1 MTTARA
7 ARLQLY
13 KYQDNMM
20 KKWSDEAWQAALP
33 VYRKI
38 IQHPFVD
45 ALARG
50 TLDNERFMFYLRQD
64 SLYLARYSR
73 ALTHIASRLADKDHT
88 AAFIRFASDGTAVEK
103 ALHESFL
110 QGSVPDQ
117 NEISPACLL
126 YTSLLGSQ
134 AAAPVEVEA
143 AAVLPCFWVY
153 QRVGADILSRQQGDN
168 PYMRWIETYGDE
180 AFAASTAEAVA
191 ICDSL
196 AEAAGADTRR
206 MMTDIFV
213 RCTKMEWMFWDSAW
227 RLEQWPI

>member
-1 MTTARA
+1 M
-7 ARLQLY
+7 
-13 KYQDNMM
+13 
-20 KKWSDEAWQAALP
+20 
-33 VYRKI
+33 
-38 IQHPFVD
+38 
-45 ALARG
+45 
-50 TLDNERFMFYLRQD
+50 
-64 SLYLARYSR
+64 
-73 ALTHIASRLADKDHT
+73 
-88 AAFIRFASDGTAVEK
+88 
-103 ALHESFL
+103 
-110 QGSVPDQ
+110 PDQ
-117 NEISPACLL
+117 KQISPACLL

-134 AAAPVEVEA
+134 ATAPVEVEA

>member
-1 MTTARA
+1 
-7 ARLQLY
+7 
-13 KYQDNMM
+13 M

-88 AAFIRFASDGTAVEK
+88 AAFIRFASDGIAVEQ

-117 NEISPACLL
+117 KQISPACLL

-134 AAAPVEVEA
+134 ATAPVEVEA
-143 AAVLPCFWVY
+143 AAVLPCFW
-153 QRVGADILSRQQGDN
+153 
-168 PYMRWIETYGDE
+168 
-180 AFAASTAEAVA
+180 ST
-191 ICDSL
+191 
-196 AEAAGADTRR
+196 
-206 MMTDIFV
+206 
-213 RCTKMEWMFWDSAW
+213 SA
-227 RLEQWPI
+227 

>member
-88 AAFIRFASDGTAVEK
+88 AAFIRFASDGIAVEQ

-153 QRVGADILSRQQGDN
+153 QRVGVDILSRQQGDN

-180 AFAASTAEAVA
+180 AFAESTRRAIE
-191 ICDSL
+191 ICDEL
-196 AEAAGADTRR
+196 AEAGSEEIRAS
-206 MMTDIFV
+206 MTDAFMTAA
-213 RCTKMEWMFWDSAW
+213 RMEWMFWNSAYN
-227 RLEQWPI
+227 LEKWEI

>member
-1 MTTARA
+1 
-7 ARLQLY
+7 
-13 KYQDNMM
+13 MM

-73 ALTHIASRLADKDHT
+73 ALTHIASRLADKDQ
-88 AAFIRFASDGTAVEK
+88 
-103 ALHESFL
+103 SFL

-153 QRVGADILSRQQGDN
+153 QRVGVDILSRQQGDN